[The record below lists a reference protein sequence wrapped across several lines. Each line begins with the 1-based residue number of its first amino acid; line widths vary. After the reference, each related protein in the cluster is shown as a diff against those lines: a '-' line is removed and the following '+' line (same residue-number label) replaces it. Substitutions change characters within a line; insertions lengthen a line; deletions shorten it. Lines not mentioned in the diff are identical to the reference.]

1 MAKKKPA
8 SQKPDWT
15 KHQQKQ
21 TGSQTRKEQ
30 VDKSQ
35 ETAKVSTVKVFMNT
49 DYRDVVKKGQVFET
63 DAQKAD
69 ELIRLKRAV
78 KYDAKE
84 HKKATVVK

>member
-21 TGSQTRKEQ
+21 TGSQTREQKTQESKQSAKE
-30 VDKSQ
+30 
-35 ETAKVSTVKVFMNT
+35 TTVKVFMKT

-63 DAQKAD
+63 DADKAA
-69 ELIRLKRAV
+69 ELIKLNRAV
-78 KYDAKE
+78 AYDSKN